1 MVIVLGAYSMI
12 KKNVQTTLSVKETDN
27 TITLGAASWDGNFRD
42 RLNYDRRNILTQAI
56 TAWRANPIAR
66 RIIEITTEFVIGT
79 GWSFQSP
86 KNCEKFLRNFWHHP
100 LNNLDEQLPEW
111 ADEAWRT
118 GDLFLLVSVDGGGQV
133 YVRALPSESIGVIV
147 TRDND
152 YRQEIAYKRDA
163 TDENSWPALNLLSPS
178 PFSVFENGE
187 GRGGAVLHFPLNR
200 AVGASFGESDLA
212 SVLYWIGLYR
222 QWLEDRSRL
231 NYFRQMFSFVLTRP
245 FTSQAEKDSYMR
257 TFVAR
262 LPKQSGGVLGLDPNE
277 TLSTIFPNLAS
288 FEANEDGLALK
299 RMIAAGV
306 GIPMHYLAEPES
318 STRSTAESAG
328 TPTFKRFTRRQQYL
342 SSVVQT
348 LLQTVVAIRR
358 KTYTNLP
365 IRPEIT
371 IVVPDITERDN
382 ANLAIAVQR
391 IVTAF
396 APLYNAK
403 LIEPEEFI
411 RLVYRFAA
419 ETMPDKIGEF
429 APVNVRGGSG
439 GNIGG
444 KVPANNPGDPLNDPT
459 QDVNPQP

>member
-1 MVIVLGAYSMI
+1 LT
-12 KKNVQTTLSVKETDN
+12 KKIIQTSLTVKETEN
-27 TITLGAASWDGNFRD
+27 TITLGAASWDRNFRD
-42 RLNYDRRNILTQAI
+42 RLNYDRRNILNQAI

-66 RIIEITTEFVIGT
+66 RIIEITTEFVMGD

-86 KNCEKFLRNFWHHP
+86 KNCEKFLHKFWFHP

-133 YVRALPSESIGVIV
+133 YVRALPSESIGVIE
-147 TRDND
+147 TREND
-152 YRQEIAYKRDA
+152 YRQEILYKRDA
-163 TDENSWPALNLLSPS
+163 TDENPWPAYDPS
-178 PFSVFENGE
+178 QDQNVF
-187 GRGGAVLHFPLNR
+187 VIHFPLNR

-231 NYFRQMFSFVLTRP
+231 NYFRQMFSFLLQRP
-245 FTSQAEKDSYMR
+245 FASQAEKDSYMR
-257 TFVAR
+257 SFLAK
-262 LPKQSGGVLGLDPNE
+262 LPKQSGGVLGIDDNE
-277 TLSTIFPNLAS
+277 TLTVINPELAS
-288 FEANEDGLALK
+288 SEANEDGLALK
-299 RMIAAGV
+299 RMIACGV
-306 GIPMHYLAEPES
+306 GLPMHYLAEPES
-318 STRSTAESAG
+318 STRTTAESAG
-328 TPTFKRFTRRQQYL
+328 TPTFKRFNRRQYYL
-342 SSVVQT
+342 ESVVQT
-348 LLQTVVAIRR
+348 LLQVVVAIRR
-358 KTYTNLP
+358 KTYSNLP
-365 IRPEIT
+365 LRPEIT
-371 IVVPDITERDN
+371 IVTPDITERDN

-403 LIEPEEFI
+403 LIEPEEFV

-429 APVNVRGGSG
+429 APVNVRGGG
-439 GNIGG
+439 GGVGG

-459 QDVNPQP
+459 QVDPNVP